1 MTKQELGDL
10 IIASEDMLFHIGM
23 SMLRNETDVEDAI
36 QSSIVRAFEGLK
48 GLRHDRYARTWL
60 TRIMINECNSLL
72 RKRKFQAAVDVQEHV
87 PAALGADLTAA
98 DDSLLYQAILSL
110 PEEMRLTL
118 TMYYGDE
125 FTIREIAKVLRVSE
139 GTVKSRLS
147 RGRARLREI
156 LDSQGDFI

>member
-87 PAALGADLTAA
+87 PAAFGADLTAA